1 MEILKRCSPVTCP
14 MRATRCNYLLDFN
27 PQYDKLRTEWD
38 RSRQAALGAPDR
50 LRALEAVDAR
60 YVPLLEPLLEGDI
73 KAGKVRCKAD
83 HDVPSA
89 EPLSLDQIATL
100 FGITRPRVQQI
111 EARARRK
118 MEELRQEMSDYLVES
133 TADGKEEA

>member
-1 MEILKRCSPVTCP
+1 

-27 PQYDKLRTEWD
+27 PKFDKLRTEWD
-38 RSRQAALGAPDR
+38 RERQAAMAGADR
-50 LRALEAVDAR
+50 LKALDAADAKHLPLIT
-60 YVPLLEPLLEGDI
+60 PLLEADI
-73 KAGKVRCKAD
+73 KEGKVRCKAD

-89 EPLSLDQIATL
+89 EPLSLDQIAGL

-118 MEELRQEMSDYLVES
+118 MEELKREFGDYLVES
-133 TADGKEEA
+133 PAERKEGP